1 MAYAL
6 NSGIQISIDNINW
19 YSLTDH
25 NRTDIKLSPEI
36 IEKSERMADGTMR
49 KYVVAKKH
57 KVSTSWTMIPSKSN
71 LTVDNNKSSAW
82 LEAFYFA
89 NSSIPIYIKIT
100 GAFEQVPTIGSIP
113 TETFVTGSTTSQTL
127 RVFITSF
134 SKTIKHRNVNADFVD
149 MDIEF
154 TEI

>member
-1 MAYAL
+1 MSYAL
-6 NSGIQISIDNINW
+6 NSGIQVSIDNITW
-19 YSLTDH
+19 YALTDH

-49 KYVVAKKH
+49 KYIVAKKQ
-57 KVSTSWTMIPSKSN
+57 KISTSWSMIPSKSN
-71 LTVDNNKSSAW
+71 LTVDSNKSSAW

-89 NSSIPIYIKIT
+89 NSSIPIYVKIT
-100 GAFEQVPTIGSIP
+100 GAFETIPTIGEIP
-113 TETFVTGSTTSQTL
+113 IETSATGLTTSKTL

-134 SKTIKHRNVNADFVD
+134 SKTTKHRNVNADFVD